1 MPFRRLPPL
10 NALRSFEAVARHGSF
25 KAAAGELFV
34 TPAALSQQVRKL
46 EADLGVDLF
55 VRQNR
60 SIAITAAGMRLNA
73 GLNDGFA
80 RIREA
85 VESVTTSHDQLV
97 VSCGQPFAA
106 KWLTPR
112 LGDFMRSYPQI
123 GISLSSSFERDS
135 YCGDGVD
142 VGICLS
148 KAQDDSL
155 DSEWLI
161 EEILVPLASPAFI
174 AEHRLREPKDILR
187 VPIIWDDGLAF
198 AGGPT
203 WECWFREARIDP
215 ANANRGVNFGR
226 HNEQAIDAAAA
237 GAGVA
242 LCRLTLASLDIG
254 SGRLQMPF
262 GPTLDTGV
270 HYQLVHRASAE
281 TAALVTTFK
290 NWLIDEMFGAANG
303 CPLRTEPLSA
313 SA

>member
-25 KAAAGELFV
+25 KSAAGELCV

-46 EADLGVDLF
+46 EEDLGVDLF
-55 VRQNR
+55 VRENR
-60 SIAITAAGMRLNA
+60 SITITAAGMRLNA
-73 GLNDGFA
+73 GLNEGFM

-85 VESVTTSHDQLV
+85 VESVTTASNRLV

-112 LGDFMRSYPQI
+112 LGGFMRTYPQI
-123 GISLSSSFERDS
+123 GISMSSSSDPDGYS
-135 YCGDGVD
+135 GDGVD

-148 KAQDDSL
+148 QSLDDSV

-174 AEHRLREPKDILR
+174 EEHRLREPKDILR

-203 WECWFREARIDP
+203 WECWFRKAGIDP

-226 HNEQAIDAAAA
+226 HNEQAIDAAVA

-242 LCRLTLASLDIG
+242 LCRLTLASLDIDA
-254 SGRLQMPF
+254 GRLAMPF
-262 GPTLDTGV
+262 GPVLDSGV
-270 HYQLVHRASAE
+270 RYQLVHSARAE

-290 NWLIDEMFGAANG
+290 NWLIDEMSGAAND
-303 CPLRTEPLSA
+303 CPLRTEPRLA